1 MASSFLGG
9 FAVPARI
16 PMTEKQRAA
25 LLALPD
31 TEEAVVQHHS
41 LDAADL
47 AAIADAR
54 TPETRLGYALQLCC
68 LHYPG
73 RHLRKGEL
81 LPRSEE
87 HTSELQSLM
96 RISYAV
102 FCLKKK

>member
-1 MASSFLGG
+1 
-9 FAVPARI
+9 
-16 PMTEKQRAA
+16 MTEKQRAA

-68 LHYPG
+68 LRYPG
-73 RHLRKGEL
+73 RHLRTGEL
-81 LPRSEE
+81 LPAIMLDHRAEQIGGAADVYAQLP
-87 HTSELQSLM
+87 TRVQNQSDTPT
-96 RISYAV
+96 
-102 FCLKKK
+102 

>member
-47 AAIADAR
+47 AAIADSR
-54 TPETRLGYALQLCC
+54 TPETRLGYAPQLCC
-68 LHYPG
+68 LRYPG
-73 RHLRKGEL
+73 RHLRK
-81 LPRSEE
+81 RSDERRVGKE
-87 HTSELQSLM
+87 CVGKCSS
-96 RISYAV
+96 RGSPYV
-102 FCLKKK
+102 